1 MATSSVK
8 AEQCFLPNSKEE
20 EEYVEE
26 TYKRYKELIIPTLPL
41 EKEWMSENLY
51 MLQGSWYGPGR
62 PPSWD
67 PEILPSPRLLSTH
80 VPYNTMPELAKG
92 PKRCRTVHMWRD
104 PKDVVVSFWYYAS
117 IKKRRYWK
125 ASLEYPNN
133 VLFLKYE
140 DTKMDKVWHVKRLA
154 KFLGQPFTSEE
165 EEKGTVLE
173 IMELCNIGEL
183 PGVLP
188 KR

>member
-117 IKKRRYWK
+117 IKKRSIDCWRFRWK
-125 ASLEYPNN
+125 RQLTCSC
-133 VLFLKYE
+133 
-140 DTKMDKVWHVKRLA
+140 KVWHVKRLA